1 MSHIPQPTGSAESD
15 TEFSGNHPS
24 KAQSTIAPI
33 ENPIPSTNEVSKAI
47 GEHMGL
53 LSPWFYQQWRR
64 VTTLEWTTNDPVGK
78 MLWSTEISPLS
89 FDPTLAW
96 QMAMFHAW
104 GGDFEI
110 CFRAVAT
117 GFHAG
122 QIAVVSFPP
131 RIDPRDNNNPI
142 NYTIFPYEIID
153 VKKLETTEFRLLDRR
168 NTKFH
173 YIRHDAKAQ
182 LDEDI
187 GGRVAIYVDSPLS
200 TSATGVQKIALCVW
214 VRCAPN
220 FRPEFVRSPLEDV
233 PINKASV
240 PQTFIDV
247 LNAATDE
254 TALSNGVALVGNL
267 QIQPDT
273 ISKLTRYYSNTC
285 NINGEVIDLV
295 GNYPTVFTGNRNPIG
310 ATYTS
315 GNAFSFKSSD
325 FYSSYIP
332 ESCSP
337 FVYFST
343 AKDVIYPCEIT
354 SASGRIVAVKTLGS
368 WTPTPGTSYAMYM
381 RNIEE
386 AYVQNNFSLNNP
398 TIVKKGEG
406 FVLFKSSRQFFCTQ
420 FLTLSQLLN
429 AGILKGTLSPGEC
442 FLIQVKSKM
451 TKLPLFHMKFHY
463 NGYFTAPATANYQ
476 LFSISDIIFEQNGI
490 INVLD
495 SFPDIQQSAA
505 NIATH
510 LFLVHHSQ
518 KQARKALKASS
529 NVTEKQE

>member
-24 KAQSTIAPI
+24 NASPTIAPI

-89 FDPTLAW
+89 LDPTLAW
-96 QMAMFHAW
+96 QMRMFHAW

-131 RIDPRDNNNPI
+131 RIDPSDNNNPI
-142 NYTIFPYEIID
+142 NYTVFPYDIVD

-173 YIRHDAKAQ
+173 YLRHDDRAQ

-187 GGRVAIYVDSPLS
+187 GGRVAIFVDSPLS

-220 FRPEFVRSPLEDV
+220 FKAEFVRSPLQDL
-233 PINKASV
+233 PIDRTTV

-247 LNAATDE
+247 LNTINDE
-254 TALSNGVALVGNL
+254 SFLSNGVSFAGTL
-267 QIQPDT
+267 QIQPTT
-273 ISKLTRYYSNTC
+273 ISKLTRYYSNTV
-285 NINGEVIDLV
+285 NVNGDVIKLYT
-295 GNYPTVFTGNRNPIG
+295 GFPEKFTANRNPIG
-310 ATYTS
+310 VRFDNTNKQFTITPTGFYQTYL
-315 GNAFSFKSSD
+315 
-325 FYSSYIP
+325 P
-332 ESCSP
+332 ESCSSNIIISNGNNSYP
-337 FVYFST
+337 AVITNADGTLWPYT
-343 AKDVIYPCEIT
+343 AETTLTGEGVIYLKNVGDFLET
-354 SASGRIVAVKTLGS
+354 SFT
-368 WTPTPGTSYAMYM
+368 
-381 RNIEE
+381 
-386 AYVQNNFSLNNP
+386 LNNP
-398 TIVKKGEG
+398 TIVKSGEG
-406 FVLFKSSRQFFCTQ
+406 FVLFKSSRNHYCTQ
-420 FLTLSQLLN
+420 VLTMSQVLN

-442 FLIQVKSKM
+442 FLIQVKSKL
-451 TKLPLFHMKFHY
+451 TNLPLFHIKFHY
-463 NGYFTAPATANYQ
+463 EGFFTAPANANYQ
-476 LFSISDIIFEQNGI
+476 AFQLNSIKFEQNGI

-495 SFPDIQQSAA
+495 SFPDIIQGSA

-510 LFLVHHSQ
+510 LFLVHAQQ
-518 KQARKALKASS
+518 KASKRALKALQ
-529 NVTEKQE
+529 NVTDMQE